1 MSVPGRT
8 VRLAGG
14 SYELDDFVRD
24 LSRTTGSHAPR
35 GVLLGVG
42 PGFRR
47 GAVRQLVADSPYSV
61 LLTYA
66 TGYRPGLDPAYRFL
80 RRLGFLDPLTSI
92 DVAPTT
98 LYLLGLPV
106 ASDMEGRV
114 MERVLEPGLLRER
127 PVQTVASFDHLYVPE
142 AAIEGTISEET
153 LEQLRALGY
162 IQ

>member
-1 MSVPGRT
+1 
-8 VRLAGG
+8 
-14 SYELDDFVRD
+14 
-24 LSRTTGSHAPR
+24 
-35 GVLLGVG
+35 
-42 PGFRR
+42 
-47 GAVRQLVADSPYSV
+47 V